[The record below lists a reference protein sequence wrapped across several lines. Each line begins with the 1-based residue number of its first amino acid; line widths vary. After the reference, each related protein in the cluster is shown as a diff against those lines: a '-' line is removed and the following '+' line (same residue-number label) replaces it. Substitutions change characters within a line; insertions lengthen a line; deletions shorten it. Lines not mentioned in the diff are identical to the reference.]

1 MALILYP
8 DLKRLKGIPYCRDH
22 LARLER
28 RGKFPAR
35 VQVGERRVGWLEEEI
50 DAYIAERVAARREPE
65 AA

>member
-8 DLKRLKGIPYCRDH
+8 DLKKRKGIPYCYDH
-22 LARLER
+22 LVRLER

-35 VQVGERRVGWLEEEI
+35 VHVGERRVGWLEAEI
-50 DAYIAERVAARREPE
+50 DAYIEHRVAARREPE